1 MQHKANCAP
10 GQEPAKRDAVPIR
23 RSGRSELLV
32 QIGRGRADDAAV
44 DALGGVGLR
53 TDLLRRESTRKE
65 AFATSAGA
73 GSGERTPGARV
84 PKPGAGSGARP
95 YRR

>member
-1 MQHKANCAP
+1 VSA
-10 GQEPAKRDAVPIR
+10 
-23 RSGRSELLV
+23 RSGIGRSASQAVKGGEGLELAELLV
-32 QIGRGRADDAAV
+32 QIGRGRADDEAV